1 LARFLLLIASGGQ
14 MPRDCNSE
22 LVQLKL
28 NIESSVT

>member
-1 LARFLLLIASGGQ
+1 MYISLKKILYPYKPKI
-14 MPRDCNSE
+14 DSE